1 MPVGCIPENTVV
13 ISAILIKI
21 YLLEN
26 LISSENSISALAGLR
41 NIILIGSL
49 YGFHGVL
56 TRSLVIENINEPFLV
71 TTRIFCVTIIFGI
84 YVRKDFYS
92 QINFDYLKK
101 GALSGLLAIYLPG
114 WSFIYALNF
123 ISSGLNSIF
132 ISTIPMFTLVWV
144 YLFYKEEK
152 ITPLKIISV
161 IFGFIGLIILF
172 QSGISGIQNGGNLIF
187 GGLLSLI
194 GVQGLALSNI
204 TNRKFSQY
212 IPSKTFMLTQWL
224 TGTIM
229 SVFTFILVDGEI
241 SKLTTPV
248 LIRIFALITIDV
260 ISYSLFLYTIKR
272 ISATFTTL
280 VDYIVPIVG
289 ISAGFFFLGEFVD
302 KIFFVTLIL
311 IFISLFLAVKDESKN
326 FK

>member
-1 MPVGCIPENTVV
+1 MPENTVV

-21 YLLEN
+21 YLLES

-49 YGFHGVL
+49 YGFHGVI

-84 YVRKDFYS
+84 YARKDFYS
-92 QINFDYLKK
+92 QINFDYFKK
-101 GALSGLLAIYLPG
+101 GALSGFLAIYLPG

-152 ITPLKIISV
+152 VTILKIISV
-161 IFGFIGLIILF
+161 IFGFIGLLILF

-224 TGTIM
+224 TGTVL
-229 SVFTFILVDGEI
+229 SVFTFILVGGEI
-241 SKLTTPV
+241 SKLTDLT
-248 LIRIFALITIDV
+248 LIRIFALISIDV

-280 VDYIVPIVG
+280 VDYIVPIIG

-302 KIFFVTLIL
+302 KIFFVTLMF

>member
-1 MPVGCIPENTVV
+1 ME
-13 ISAILIKI
+13 S
-21 YLLEN
+21 

-49 YGFHGVL
+49 YGFHGVI

-84 YVRKDFYS
+84 YARKDFFS
-92 QINFDYLKK
+92 QINFDYFKK
-101 GALSGLLAIYLPG
+101 GALSGFLAIYLPG

-152 ITPLKIISV
+152 VTILKIISV
-161 IFGFIGLIILF
+161 IFGFIGLLILF

-224 TGTIM
+224 TGTVL
-229 SVFTFILVDGEI
+229 SVFTFILVGGEI
-241 SKLTTPV
+241 SKLTDLT
-248 LIRIFALITIDV
+248 LIRIFALISIDV

-280 VDYIVPIVG
+280 VDYIVPIIG

-302 KIFFVTLIL
+302 KIFFVTLML

>member
-1 MPVGCIPENTVV
+1 VPVGCIPENTVV

-21 YLLEN
+21 YLLES
-26 LISSENSISALAGLR
+26 LISFENSLSALAGLR

-49 YGFHGVL
+49 YGFHGVI

-84 YVRKDFYS
+84 YAREDFS
-92 QINFDYLKK
+92 NQINFDYFKK
-101 GALSGLLAIYLPG
+101 GALSGFLAIYLPG
-114 WSFIYALNF
+114 WTFIYALNF

-152 ITPLKIISV
+152 VTKLKIISV
-161 IFGFIGLIILF
+161 IFGFIGLLILF

-187 GGLLSLI
+187 GGMLSLI

-204 TNRKFSQY
+204 TNRKYSQY
-212 IPSKTFMLTQWL
+212 IPYKTFMLTQWL
-224 TGTIM
+224 TGSVM
-229 SVFTFILVDGEI
+229 SVLTYIFVGGEI
-241 SKLTTPV
+241 SKLETQAF
-248 LIRIFALITIDV
+248 IRLFALISIDV

-280 VDYIVPIVG
+280 VDYIVPVVG

-302 KIFFVTLIL
+302 NIFFVTLML
-311 IFISLFLAVKDESKN
+311 IFISLFLAVRDESTN

>member
-1 MPVGCIPENTVV
+1 ME
-13 ISAILIKI
+13 S
-21 YLLEN
+21 

-49 YGFHGVL
+49 YGFHGVI

-84 YVRKDFYS
+84 YARKDFYS
-92 QINFDYLKK
+92 QINFDYFKK

-152 ITPLKIISV
+152 VTILKIISV
-161 IFGFIGLIILF
+161 IFGFIGLLILF

-224 TGTIM
+224 TGTVL
-229 SVFTFILVDGEI
+229 SVVTFILVGGEF
-241 SKLTTPV
+241 SKLTTLT
-248 LIRIFALITIDV
+248 LIRIFALISIDV

-280 VDYIVPIVG
+280 VDYIVPIIG

-302 KIFFVTLIL
+302 KIFFVTLML

>member
-1 MPVGCIPENTVV
+1 ME
-13 ISAILIKI
+13 S
-21 YLLEN
+21 

-49 YGFHGVL
+49 YGFHGVI

-84 YVRKDFYS
+84 YARKDFFS
-92 QINFDYLKK
+92 QINFDNFKK

-152 ITPLKIISV
+152 VTILKIISV
-161 IFGFIGLIILF
+161 IFGFIGLLILF

-224 TGTIM
+224 TGTVL
-229 SVFTFILVDGEI
+229 SVFTFILVGGEI
-241 SKLTTPV
+241 SKLTDLT
-248 LIRIFALITIDV
+248 LIRIFALISIDV

-280 VDYIVPIVG
+280 VDYIVPIIG

-302 KIFFVTLIL
+302 KIFFVTLML

>member
-1 MPVGCIPENTVV
+1 ME
-13 ISAILIKI
+13 S
-21 YLLEN
+21 

-49 YGFHGVL
+49 YGFHGVI

-84 YVRKDFYS
+84 YARKDFFS
-92 QINFDYLKK
+92 QINFDNFKK

-152 ITPLKIISV
+152 VTILKTISV
-161 IFGFIGLIILF
+161 IFGFIGLLILF

-212 IPSKTFMLTQWL
+212 IPSKTFLLTQWL
-224 TGTIM
+224 TGTVL
-229 SVFTFILVDGEI
+229 SVFTFILVGGEI
-241 SKLTTPV
+241 SKLTDLT
-248 LIRIFALITIDV
+248 LIRIFALISIDV

-302 KIFFVTLIL
+302 NIFFITLML

>member
-1 MPVGCIPENTVV
+1 ME
-13 ISAILIKI
+13 S
-21 YLLEN
+21 

-49 YGFHGVL
+49 YGFHGVI

-84 YVRKDFYS
+84 YARKDFFS
-92 QINFDYLKK
+92 QINFDNFKK

-152 ITPLKIISV
+152 VTILKIISV
-161 IFGFIGLIILF
+161 IFGFIGLLILF
-172 QSGISGIQNGGNLIF
+172 QSGISGIQNGGNIIF

-224 TGTIM
+224 TGTVL
-229 SVFTFILVDGEI
+229 SVFTFILVGGEI
-241 SKLTTPV
+241 SKLTDLT
-248 LIRIFALITIDV
+248 LIRIFALISIDV
-260 ISYSLFLYTIKR
+260 ISYSLFLFTIKR

-302 KIFFVTLIL
+302 KIFFVTLML

>member
-1 MPVGCIPENTVV
+1 ME
-13 ISAILIKI
+13 S
-21 YLLEN
+21 

-49 YGFHGVL
+49 YGFHGVI

-84 YVRKDFYS
+84 YARKDFFS
-92 QINFDYLKK
+92 QINFDNFKK

-152 ITPLKIISV
+152 VTILKIISV
-161 IFGFIGLIILF
+161 IFGFIGLLILF

-212 IPSKTFMLTQWL
+212 IPSKTFLLTQWL
-224 TGTIM
+224 TGTVL
-229 SVFTFILVDGEI
+229 SVFTFILVGGEI
-241 SKLTTPV
+241 SKLTDLT
-248 LIRIFALITIDV
+248 LIRIFALISIDV
-260 ISYSLFLYTIKR
+260 ISYSLFLFTIKR

-302 KIFFVTLIL
+302 NIFFITLML

>member
-1 MPVGCIPENTVV
+1 ME
-13 ISAILIKI
+13 S
-21 YLLEN
+21 

-49 YGFHGVL
+49 YGFHGVI

-84 YVRKDFYS
+84 YARKDFFS
-92 QINFDYLKK
+92 QINFDNFKK

-152 ITPLKIISV
+152 VTILKIISV
-161 IFGFIGLIILF
+161 IFGFIGLLILF

-212 IPSKTFMLTQWL
+212 IPSKTFLLTQWL
-224 TGTIM
+224 TGTVL
-229 SVFTFILVDGEI
+229 SVFTFILVGGEI
-241 SKLTTPV
+241 SKLTDLT
-248 LIRIFALITIDV
+248 LIRIFALISIDV

-302 KIFFVTLIL
+302 KIFFVTLML